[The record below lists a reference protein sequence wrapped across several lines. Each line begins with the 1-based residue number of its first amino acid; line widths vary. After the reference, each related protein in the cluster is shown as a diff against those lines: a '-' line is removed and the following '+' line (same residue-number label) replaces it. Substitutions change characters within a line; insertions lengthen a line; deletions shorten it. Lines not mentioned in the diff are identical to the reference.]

1 MLSESQIISLLMK
14 NHTYFDSDEYCS
26 FTFDLVDLCGFD
38 FLWLCFSLG
47 GNRSRYGDI
56 VAGDLQRFEATAGA
70 TMTTGMHPRFRQGG
84 RNTLCQDSVRQPE

>member
-1 MLSESQIISLLMK
+1 
-14 NHTYFDSDEYCS
+14 
-26 FTFDLVDLCGFD
+26 
-38 FLWLCFSLG
+38 LG